1 VSKGSNQRPLSV
13 PLSKFGKEF
22 DRIFPAARKQESRMG
37 YECKQCKDELFGDWL
52 TSQDGEFC
60 NHNCNSIWT
69 LKKRIAEL
77 DAQSQWV
84 SVEDR
89 SPPKGCP
96 VLITDGKLIGFARKS
111 QGGFYVLSAAN
122 HKAPFAKA
130 THWMPL
136 PTPPAKEQA
145 Q

>member
-1 VSKGSNQRPLSV
+1 MMMNDLIAHIAFELK
-13 PLSKFGKEF
+13 
-22 DRIFPAARKQESRMG
+22 AARVGAHKIHDSTKAVLEACKES
-37 YECKQCKDELFGDWL
+37 L
-52 TSQDGEFC
+52 
-60 NHNCNSIWT
+60 
-69 LKKRIAEL
+69 
-77 DAQSQWV
+77 QSQWV

-136 PTPPAKEQA
+136 PTPPAKEQG
-145 Q
+145 